1 VVFGYDGSELARA
14 AIAEA
19 GRQLLAH
26 RDALVVTV
34 WSTFNVEFVSE
45 PGTHFDSACADEVR
59 QAAEQTA
66 ARGAALAKAAGFHA
80 QAIAVEGTSTWKAIA
95 DTADNY
101 DASTSV
107 LNRPWP
113 VGIVPPG
120 GIVHGQPSHRVG
132 YMPELVPACGG
143 CEQAPGAGDGI
154 AAAVRAELRVQVVH
168 VGFDGV
174 R

>member
-19 GRQLLAH
+19 GRQLPAH

-34 WSTFNVEFVSE
+34 WSTFNVEFVPE
-45 PGTHFDSACADEVR
+45 PGTHFDSACADEVK

-80 QAIAVEGTSTWKAIA
+80 QAIAVEGTPTWKAIA

-101 DASTSV
+101 DASLIVLASRGRGGLSGHLVGSV
-107 LNRPWP
+107 ARDVAAHSRRPVLIEREHRGASTFVPGRPWP
-113 VGIVPPG
+113 
-120 GIVHGQPSHRVG
+120 
-132 YMPELVPACGG
+132 
-143 CEQAPGAGDGI
+143 
-154 AAAVRAELRVQVVH
+154 AARGRPQ
-168 VGFDGV
+168 
-174 R
+174 

>member
-19 GRQLLAH
+19 GHQLPAH

-34 WSTFNVEFVSE
+34 WSMLNVEFVPE

-66 ARGAALAKAAGFHA
+66 ALAKAAGFHA
-80 QAIAVEGTSTWKAIA
+80 QAIAVEGTPTWKAIA

-101 DASTSV
+101 DASLIVLACRGHRGLSGHLVGSV
-107 LNRPWP
+107 ARDVAARSRRP
-113 VGIVPPG
+113 VLIEREHRGASTFVPGRP
-120 GIVHGQPSHRVG
+120 R
-132 YMPELVPACGG
+132 PAARGRP
-143 CEQAPGAGDGI
+143 Q
-154 AAAVRAELRVQVVH
+154 
-168 VGFDGV
+168 
-174 R
+174 